1 MTPVHFSCEREH
13 DFQQILGSLNSQV
26 VFYPLKPKML
36 EVLPTFLKSV
46 SKEESKCILYL
57 MLSLLFSLV
66 VAQIMILGGKMAKM
80 ATP

>member
-1 MTPVHFSCEREH
+1 
-13 DFQQILGSLNSQV
+13 
-26 VFYPLKPKML
+26 ML

-66 VAQIMILGGKMAKM
+66 AQIMILGGKMAKM
-80 ATP
+80 ATPWTFFIFTFYNNYIVSHKHVNI